1 MMCRALNGDAV
12 SRHIRSQK
20 EAAIRSRQNEIQ
32 NAVLILMLIFVAG
45 LPTLAEGSDLRPEAV
60 QGFDRYI
67 RLSEQRMSGEVR
79 PGGIFLWI
87 DRLPESDRRD
97 AAIRL
102 KRGEVV
108 SEKLQTA
115 DPSGISS
122 VPGALIHHWIG
133 TVFISG
139 VALRQVLALVR
150 DYDHHSMYYRP
161 EVVKSKIL
169 EHSGNDFKVYL
180 RLKRKKVVTVVLD
193 TEYLVHYHA
202 LDATRAFSESYSTRI
217 AEISHPDE
225 PGERAS
231 PEGQGEGFMWRLN
244 SYWRFAERDGGVY
257 VQCEAISL
265 TRDVPAGLN
274 WLIAPFI
281 ESIPRESLEFTLAS
295 TRTAVLRGGT
305 HAFQ

>member
-1 MMCRALNGDAV
+1 M
-12 SRHIRSQK
+12 
-20 EAAIRSRQNEIQ
+20 
-32 NAVLILMLIFVAG
+32 G
-45 LPTLAEGSDLRPEAV
+45 LPALVRGSELRPEAV

-67 RLSEQRMSGEVR
+67 RLSEQRMSGEVG
-79 PGGIFLWI
+79 PSGVFLWV
-87 DRLPESDRRD
+87 DRLPESDRRE

-102 KRGEVV
+102 KRGEVI

-115 DPSGISS
+115 DPSGNFFT
-122 VPGALIHHWIG
+122 PGALIHHWIG

-139 VALRQVLALVR
+139 VSLRQVLALVQ
-150 DYDHHSMYYRP
+150 DYDHHYRYYSP

-169 EHSGNDFKVYL
+169 EHKSNDFKVYL
-180 RLKRKKVVTVVLD
+180 RLKKKKVVTVVLD
-193 TEYLVHYHA
+193 TEYQVHYHT

-281 ESIPRESLEFTLAS
+281 DSIPRESLEFTLAS

-305 HAFQ
+305 HALQ

>member
-1 MMCRALNGDAV
+1 MMRYALNADTV
-12 SRHIRSQK
+12 SRQTRAAQR
-20 EAAIRSRQNEIQ
+20 EVAIRSPQNICLFL
-32 NAVLILMLIFVAG
+32 ALLLCMAG
-45 LPTLAEGSDLRPEAV
+45 LPSRADATDLQPEAV

-67 RLSEQRMSGEVR
+67 RLSEQRMAGEAR
-79 PGGIFLWI
+79 PGGTFLWL
-87 DRLPESDRRD
+87 DTLPESGRRE
-97 AAIRL
+97 AGARL

-108 SEKLQTA
+108 SEKLQTT
-115 DPSGISS
+115 DPSGNSS
-122 VPGALIHHWIG
+122 TPGALIHHWVG

-139 VALRQVLALVR
+139 ASLRQVLALVQ
-150 DYDHHSMYYRP
+150 DYDHHYAYYSP

-169 EHSGNDFKVYL
+169 EHSSNDFKVYL
-180 RLKRKKVVTVVLD
+180 RLKKKKVVTVVLD
-193 TEYLVHYHA
+193 TEYLVHYHT

-225 PGERAS
+225 PDERAT
-231 PEGQGEGFMWRLN
+231 PEGKGEGFMWRLN

-265 TRDVPAGLN
+265 TRDIPAGLN

-305 HAFQ
+305 HILR